1 MTGKTIFALASAP
14 GRAGIAV
21 LRISGPDAG
30 MALKRLTGRVLP
42 EPRQASRR
50 RLVDPATQETL
61 DEALALWFP
70 APHSFTGEDV
80 VELHLHGSRAV
91 IDGVSD
97 ALTDLPGLRLAEPGE
112 FTRRAFLAGKLDL
125 TEVEGLAD
133 LIDAETSA
141 QRRLALR
148 QMDGALSGL
157 YEGWR
162 QRLMGCLAH
171 MEAAIDFPDEE
182 LPDDLISDVAAKTE
196 SLRAEMAAHLADGRR
211 GEILRDGFRI
221 AIIGAPN
228 AGKSSLLNW
237 LARREAA
244 IVSEIAGTT
253 RDVIEVH
260 LDLGG
265 YPIVLADTAGLRDTT
280 DSIEAEG
287 IRRARRW
294 AEAADLQ
301 LLVIDSTQPDAAAEA
316 EGSAPV
322 IRAWNKVDL
331 YMQGHTEKTAPANAI
346 PISLAT
352 GQGLPELLATLSDI
366 VGEALSIGVAPV
378 LTRERHRRAIEE
390 SVTALDRFLAAGMV
404 DLAAEDL
411 RVAMRALGRITGRVD
426 VEDLLDVIFRDFCLG
441 K

>member
-1 MTGKTIFALASAP
+1 MTGQTIFALASAP

-21 LRISGPDAG
+21 LRVSGPDAG
-30 MALKRLTGRVLP
+30 MALQQLTGRVLP
-42 EPRQASRR
+42 EARQASRR
-50 RLVDPATQETL
+50 RLVDPATQEVL
-61 DEALALWFP
+61 DEALVLWFP

-80 VELHLHGSRAV
+80 AELHLHGSRAV
-91 IDGVSD
+91 IDGVSG
-97 ALTDLPGLRLAEPGE
+97 ALADLPGVRLAEPGE

-182 LPDDLISDVAAKTE
+182 LPDDLISGVAAKTQ

-244 IVSEIAGTT
+244 IVSETAGTT

-265 YPIVLADTAGLRDTT
+265 YPVVLADTAGLRDTT

-301 LLVIDSTQPDAAAEA
+301 LLVIDSTRPEPAEA
-316 EGSAPV
+316 EGSARV
-322 IRAWNKVDL
+322 LRVWNKVDL
-331 YMQGHTEKTAPANAI
+331 YMQGHTEKTAPMNAI
-346 PISLAT
+346 PVSVGT

-366 VGEALSIGVAPV
+366 VGKALSIGVAPV

-390 SVTALDRFLAAGMV
+390 SVSALDRFLDAGMV

-411 RVAMRALGRITGRVD
+411 RVAMRALGRIKGRVD